1 MREWPSRAQTAVLVW
16 LLFGVLCLAVEV
28 AGLVDGLALPV
39 PLMITLV
46 MARAVEG
53 RLEPIARVLRTA
65 TLAAAVVSALGAVV
79 VIRRRVALLELS
91 PFTLAAVLGTFA
103 ALAVVMAWRPAR
115 VVLLRRLGL
124 DPDSAVHV
132 VSGAGFVV
140 ALLFT
145 VASFIDLQGEPP
157 QPLPLGLSD
166 GLVALVGDGALAL
179 AGVGFLLTR
188 GLRATADRLDLRP
201 LGRWALLGALGIAAL
216 FHALVWVLERAEVLL
231 LPNLA
236 ALEDR
241 FDYEFVGVP
250 PVVGGLLL
258 SLGVGIGEEMLFR
271 GAMQPRFGVV
281 LTAVLFAMFH
291 VQYQLPGIG
300 MIFLVGLGMG
310 LLKRRT
316 STTFTA
322 AVHVLYDVG
331 AFLLPDL

>member
-1 MREWPSRAQTAVLVW
+1 MREWPSLARTAVLVW

-65 TLAAAVVSALGAVV
+65 
-79 VIRRRVALLELS
+79 
-91 PFTLAAVLGTFA
+91 TLAAVLGTFA

-258 SLGVGIGEEMLFR
+258 SLGVGIGEEVLFR